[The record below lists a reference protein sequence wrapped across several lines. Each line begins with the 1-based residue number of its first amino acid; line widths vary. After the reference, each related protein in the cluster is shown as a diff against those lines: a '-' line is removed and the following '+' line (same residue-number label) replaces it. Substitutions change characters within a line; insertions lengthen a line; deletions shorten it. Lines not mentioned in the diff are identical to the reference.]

1 MVTEQSVPPS
11 TDDSPA
17 TPPVNRGRKTV
28 ADMVRSLALVLVL
41 VGVIIAFNL
50 AKQPDTV
57 VQTVDYPAA
66 LAEARSVATYDVL
79 GPDPVPAGW
88 RVTSARTDRSG
99 GGVGWHVGL
108 VTSTEEYAA
117 VEQSD
122 GDRRALLD
130 SVAGGASAAGTV
142 EVAGGTWRRLD
153 GGDPEEHALVRTAE
167 GVTTMVAGS
176 APWSQ
181 LRMLAESLAG

>member
-1 MVTEQSVPPS
+1 MVSEQTAPPE
-11 TDDSPA
+11 TGGPPA
-17 TPPVNRGRKTV
+17 TPRVNRGRKTV
-28 ADMVRSLALVLVL
+28 GDIVRSLALVLVL
-41 VGVIIAFNL
+41 VGVIVAFNV
-50 AKQPDTV
+50 ARQPDPV
-57 VQTVDYPAA
+57 VQRVDYPAA
-66 LAEARSVATYDVL
+66 LEEARAVATYDVL

-88 RVTSARTDRSG
+88 RVTSARTERSG

-108 VTSTEEYAA
+108 VTRTEEYAA

-130 SVAGGASAAGTV
+130 TVAAGARPAGTV
-142 EVAGGTWRRLD
+142 EVAGQSWRRLE
-153 GGDPEEHALVRTAE
+153 GGDPEERALVRTAD

-181 LRMLAESLAG
+181 LQTLAGSLAS

>member
-1 MVTEQSVPPS
+1 VVTEQSAPPS
-11 TDDSPA
+11 TDDPPA

-99 GGVGWHVGL
+99 GVGWHVGL

-130 SVAGGASAAGTV
+130 SVAGGARPAGTV
-142 EVAGGTWRRLD
+142 EVAGETWRRLD
-153 GGDPEEHALVRTAE
+153 GGDPEEHALVRTAD
-167 GVTTMVAGS
+167 GVTTVVAGS

-181 LRMLAESLAG
+181 LRTLAESLAG